1 MTDQSSGPAPADIM
15 AAEERLRPRTWWQW
29 AVVFPTLAMAL
40 ITALPD
46 WIDSVQALLKGV
58 TDAKNSE
65 LVERNR
71 MFTRN
76 FDCISAPYRWYKVAT
91 GDRIVDATLCPS
103 GDLFV
108 RVRVPDD
115 SSQLAEVG
123 GGERFRDR
131 ADFVSIDKIV
141 ERADSFAALDMLGLA
156 AYAGTVPQQ
165 SVPQQSVPKRT
176 DDLILAQDQFAFVI
190 CQKFVDERMLLRHL
204 QVEGQCFD
212 ETVDTYTGVT
222 VSRIEVSCRTS
233 C

>member
-1 MTDQSSGPAPADIM
+1 MTDQSSGPVTVDVV
-15 AAEERLRPRTWWQW
+15 AAEDRLRPRTWWQW
-29 AVVFPTLAMAL
+29 VVLFPTLAMAL

-46 WIDSVQALLKGV
+46 WMDSALALMKGV
-58 TDAKNSE
+58 SDAKNSE
-65 LVERNR
+65 LLERNR

-76 FDCISAPYRWYKVAT
+76 LDCIGAPYQWYKVPS

-115 SSQLAEVG
+115 TSPLATVVDG
-123 GGERFRDR
+123 GRFRDR

-141 ERADSFAALDMLGLA
+141 ERADRFAALDMLGLTA
-156 AYAGTVPQQ
+156 QAGTVPQQ
-165 SVPQQSVPKRT
+165 SVPVGPNARRSDHLV
-176 DDLILAQDQFAFVI
+176 LVQDQFVFVI

-222 VSRIEVSCRTS
+222 ISRNAVACRTS

>member
-1 MTDQSSGPAPADIM
+1 MTKQSSGPAPADILP
-15 AAEERLRPRTWWQW
+15 AEDRLRPRTWWQW
-29 AVVFPTLAMAL
+29 LVLFPTLAMAL

-46 WIDSVQALLKGV
+46 WVDSALALMKGV
-58 TDAKNSE
+58 SEAKNSE

-76 FDCISAPYRWYKVAT
+76 LDCIGAPYQWYKVPS

-108 RVRVPDD
+108 RVRVPDEA
-115 SSQLAEVG
+115 SPLATVVDG
-123 GGERFRDR
+123 VRFRDR

-141 ERADSFAALDMLGLA
+141 ERADRFAALDMLGLA
-156 AYAGTVPQQ
+156 AYAGTIPHQPVAQM
-165 SVPQQSVPKRT
+165 SVPKPN
-176 DDLILAQDQFAFVI
+176 DNLILAQDQFVFVT
-190 CQKFVDERMLLRHL
+190 CQKFVDDRMLLRHL

-222 VSRIEVSCRTS
+222 VSRVPVPCRTS